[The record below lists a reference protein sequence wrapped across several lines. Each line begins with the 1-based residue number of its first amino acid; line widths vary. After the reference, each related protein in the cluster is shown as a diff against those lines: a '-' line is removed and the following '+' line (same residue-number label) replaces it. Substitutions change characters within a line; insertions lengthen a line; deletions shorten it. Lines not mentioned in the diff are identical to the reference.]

1 MIRPMRRFSLRS
13 RLLLLTSGLLLV
25 GLGLI
30 SAVLSNRLESHLV
43 DRLDGQLRSLA
54 TIATML
60 PAQGGVD
67 AESLDAVPGVAGPAL
82 DVFGAPSLVLLDGDG
97 RVLTAIH
104 SSRRGG
110 RSLPPPSELRRVP
123 AGGDPVTLASADGS
137 ERWRAVGVRARD
149 GDGGRDGT
157 AIAAASLAGVD
168 ATTAN
173 LRTTGLVGGAALLAL
188 LTAAGWFALRGG
200 LRPLR
205 TVEDTA
211 AAVASGDL
219 GRRVPELAPPG
230 TEIGRLSGALN
241 TMLGQLERA
250 FAERA
255 ASEARMR
262 EFVSD
267 VSHELRTP
275 LFGIKGSTELYR
287 MGALTGPDDVDATMH
302 RIEREA
308 ARLTA
313 LTEDLL
319 LLARLDQAPGAAL
332 EPAPMDLR
340 TLAGDARHD
349 LRALDRSRP
358 VEITGP
364 DGGPPGPAPVLG
376 DEARLRQVVANLVGN
391 AAAHTPSGTPVRIGV
406 GTADGRA
413 VLDVADEG
421 PGMSEEQAAR
431 VFDRFYRADR
441 SRDRSGGGGTGLG
454 LAIARSLARAHGG
467 DVELWTSPGEGARF
481 RLALPLAVPPG
492 DPERGDGEGRDAEA
506 PDAEAPGG
514 GAPDGGAPDGGVG
527 ETGQAGGR

>member
-1 MIRPMRRFSLRS
+1 MGEPSGMTTIEVRGLTKRYGPQTVVDDLSFTVEPGHVTGFLGPNGAGKSTTMRMILGLTPP
-13 RLLLLTSGLLLV
+13 TSGSVRV
-25 GLGLI
+25 GRREYG
-30 SAVLSNRLESHLV
+30 RL
-43 DRLDGQLRSLA
+43 
-54 TIATML
+54 
-60 PAQGGVD
+60 P
-67 AESLDAVPGVAGPAL
+67 VP
-82 DVFGAPSLVLLDGDG
+82 
-97 RVLTAIH
+97 LT
-104 SSRRGG
+104 
-110 RSLPPPSELRRVP
+110 E
-123 AGGDPVTLASADGS
+123 
-137 ERWRAVGVRARD
+137 
-149 GDGGRDGT
+149 
-157 AIAAASLAGVD
+157 
-168 ATTAN
+168 
-173 LRTTGLVGGAALLAL
+173 
-188 LTAAGWFALRGG
+188 
-200 LRPLR
+200 R

-219 GRRVPELAPPG
+219 GRRVPEPAPPG

-255 ASEARMR
+255 ASEERMR

-287 MGALTGPDDVDATMH
+287 MGALTGPADVDATMH

-467 DVELWTSPGEGARF
+467 DVELATSPGEGARF

-492 DPERGDGEGRDAEA
+492 DPERGDGGGRDAEA
-506 PDAEAPGG
+506 PDAEGPGG
-514 GAPDGGAPDGGVG
+514 GGPGDGVG